1 MIRSKN
7 VYKKSDMAKIIFG
20 KKMAGPGRPPTKAG
34 LKKYRFINL
43 GQVMKD
49 CPNTF
54 LEGVK
59 ITDTYNLSG
68 KLFPEEFLRGKMAA
82 DIM

>member
-1 MIRSKN
+1 
-7 VYKKSDMAKIIFG
+7 MAKIIFG

-49 CPNTF
+49 CPNFF

-59 ITDTYNLSG
+59 ITDTYNLSGKLFPETDNLSG